1 MKELYYAFILGV
13 IASFSAIAQENDNHP
28 VRDLSSYASLRS
40 PNQQI
45 IERVV
50 NSGVFVVRQSYELAD
65 SMDKR
70 FGWDGNEAFSTDYTL
85 AVRIK
90 DGFIISDRTI
100 HPWDYNLRFDKY
112 RGKYTPKLFPST
124 FSEVASEA
132 RYDTLTIIEDSL
144 KTLSSGHF
152 YAQESTL
159 FFGDGFSV
167 GGEYG
172 ENDGWI
178 VWFTKKAGTILNQST
193 DLKQNI
199 VSKKIFIP
207 QLKEGD
213 SYFCPTDSLQT
224 RDEIIG
230 GIFVI
235 PEIMSV
241 GRMELKLCGILYR
254 MENGWML
261 CCPFVNTKE
270 VFTHPKGGADVSST
284 EVSSVNTTPLGLTPN
299 TKEDGSEVAKK
310 SKSKKKTKK

>member
-1 MKELYYAFILGV
+1 MKRLYSVFMLGV
-13 IASFSAIAQENDNHP
+13 AVSASAQNTGNQP
-28 VRDLSSYASLRS
+28 ISDLSSYVSLMS

-50 NSGVFVVRQSYELAD
+50 NSGVFVVKQSYELAD
-65 SMDKR
+65 SLDKR
-70 FGWDGNEAFSTDYTL
+70 FGWGGNKAFATDYTL

-90 DGFIISDRTI
+90 DGFVISDRTI

-132 RYDTLTIIEDSL
+132 QYDTIMIIEDSL

-152 YAQESTL
+152 YAQESSL

-172 ENDGWI
+172 ENEGWI
-178 VWFTKKAGTILNQST
+178 VWFTKKAGANLDQST
-193 DLKQNI
+193 ELKQSI
-199 VSKKIFIP
+199 VSKRLSIP

-235 PEIMSV
+235 PEVMSV

-261 CCPFVNTKE
+261 CCPFINTKE
-270 VFTHPKGGADVSST
+270 VFSHPKGGADVTST
-284 EVSSVNTTPLGLTPN
+284 EASSVNTTTLGLTPN
-299 TKEDGSEVAKK
+299 TKEDGSDVVKK
-310 SKSKKKTKK
+310 SKSKKRTKK